1 MFFLFQKHEVHELH
15 ELGSMGKA
23 LEMQKSLAQE
33 ANSLHFNVTRSELY
47 DSEVI
52 IYDLFCWYGE

>member
-1 MFFLFQKHEVHELH
+1 MH

-33 ANSLHFNVTRSELY
+33 ANSLHFNVTRNSVY

-52 IYDLFCWYGE
+52 IYDLFHWYEEQKLNFFI